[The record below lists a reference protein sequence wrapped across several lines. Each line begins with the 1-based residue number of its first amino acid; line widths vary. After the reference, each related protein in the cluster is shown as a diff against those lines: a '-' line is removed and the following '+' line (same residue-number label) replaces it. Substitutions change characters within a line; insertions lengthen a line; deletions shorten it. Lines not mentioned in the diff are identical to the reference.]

1 MQYDPQLHHRRSVRL
16 KGHDYA
22 MAGAYFVTVVAR
34 DDVCLFG
41 DVADEAVHLNDVGR
55 ITRAVWVYLPVHFP
69 RLALDAFVIMPNH
82 IHGIITISDDDCGG
96 VGAGFP
102 RPFTPRHESSQHAS
116 SHTESTGHG
125 AETTD
130 AGDADA
136 RKKGAETAP
145 LPPRRTLGQIVAF
158 FKYQS
163 TKRINAMRGT
173 PGLHV
178 WQRNYYEHIIRDDE
192 SLNRIRQ
199 YILENPGRWMF
210 DREDPGGAAN

>member
-16 KGHDYA
+16 KGYDYA

-116 SHTESTGHG
+116 SHTDSTGHG

-130 AGDADA
+130 AGDAEGGRRA
-136 RKKGAETAP
+136 RGPRPYRRGVHWVKSWRFSNTNRQNGSTHSAEHPAYMFGSAITTNTSSA
-145 LPPRRTLGQIVAF
+145 T
-158 FKYQS
+158 
-163 TKRINAMRGT
+163 T
-173 PGLHV
+173 
-178 WQRNYYEHIIRDDE
+178 
-192 SLNRIRQ
+192 NR
-199 YILENPGRWMF
+199 
-210 DREDPGGAAN
+210 